1 MERKH
6 PERLPYTIVQE
17 PRLGT
22 SLGSA
27 SGYLASRLGSPGS
40 GGLAALTSMA
50 GLGGNIC
57 NISSSQSGGSS
68 SQGQDQNST
77 ASSTNGQGT
86 SLMTMSNSSP
96 SGKALAALTS
106 RLPAVAAALLPMSQ

>member
-50 GLGGNIC
+50 GLGGNI
-57 NISSSQSGGSS
+57 STSQSGGST
-68 SQGQDQNST
+68 SQGQDQNSA
-77 ASSTNGQGT
+77 ASSTGGQGS
-86 SLMTMSNSSP
+86 SLMTMSNSSS